1 MFDKLYRTD
10 PANVLAVISD
20 GSLTDLNGAA
30 TLDAAFTTDPLVP
43 NNDATAVPAI
53 RVKDRLVVVEPVAPD
68 AKTGV
73 TVRWT
78 EVNEGATSQGHVS
91 SVAWLVDNQ

>member
-1 MFDKLYRTD
+1 MMFDKLYRTD
-10 PANVLAVISD
+10 PANVLAGISD

-53 RVKDRLVVVEPVAPD
+53 RVKDRLVVVEPVA
-68 AKTGV
+68 KTGV
-73 TVRWT
+73 TVRWA